1 MRLKARFNRNKIA
14 ERMFFSAT
22 RIWDKRTMLKTDDG
36 VWEPLMFV
44 AALAVAT
51 WIGYLLYGDRILP
64 QEQTAARPVPR
75 VEATVANRETQTPP
89 SDRIIP
95 SL

>member
-1 MRLKARFNRNKIA
+1 MRSSWNKIA
-14 ERMFFSAT
+14 ERIFFSAT
-22 RIWDKRTMLKTDDG
+22 RILDKRTMPKADDG

-51 WIGYLLYGDRILP
+51 WLGYLLYGDRILP
-64 QEQTAARPVPR
+64 QEQTAARPAPR
-75 VEATVANRETQTPP
+75 VEATVANHKTQTPP
-89 SDRIIP
+89 SADRINP